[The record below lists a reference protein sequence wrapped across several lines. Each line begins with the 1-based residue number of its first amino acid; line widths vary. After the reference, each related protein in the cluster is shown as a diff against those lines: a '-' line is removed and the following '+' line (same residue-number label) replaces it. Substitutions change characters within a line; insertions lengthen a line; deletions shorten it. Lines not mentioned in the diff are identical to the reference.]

1 MTFFLGYNHNCQV
14 QDSSKKKKKIEFL
27 VQVMFSE
34 LHQKSHLSVQMGDI
48 HELAAQRTVSARL
61 AARLVTSHL

>member
-14 QDSSKKKKKIEFL
+14 QDSSKKKIIEFL